1 MTDSLALHQKLV
13 LAYHILA
20 MEGQADFHLGHI
32 SAREPGTDA
41 FWMKRAGIGM
51 EEVTPDNLVLLDYN
65 GNILRGEG
73 PRHLEYPLHAE
84 VYRRRA
90 DVHAVTHTHPEHC
103 IALGAGDEPFH
114 PFSNDGTFFEPGVP
128 LFKEFTDLVL
138 TREQGEKTAQVL
150 GDARA
155 VLLRNHGIVVAG
167 ASIEEACLGALLL
180 ERAARIQLL
189 AATQA
194 RYFWTSAEEARLKRE
209 HIYSPKMIESLWEYE
224 GRKLERMRIAN
235 SRGQTADG

>member
-1 MTDSLALHQKLV
+1 MNSIALCQKLA

-32 SAREPGTDA
+32 SAREPGTNT

-51 EEVTPDNLVLLDYN
+51 DEVTPDDLVLLDYE

-90 DVHAVTHTHPEHC
+90 DVQAVTHTHPEHC

-114 PFSNDGTFFEPGVP
+114 PLSNDGTFFEPGVP

-138 TREQGEKTAQVL
+138 TREQGEKTSKAL

-155 VLLRNHGIVVAG
+155 LLLRNHGILVAG
-167 ASIEEACLGALLL
+167 TSVEEACLGALLL

-189 AATQA
+189 AAMQS
-194 RYFWTSAEEARLKRE
+194 RYLWTSEEEARLKRE
-209 HIYSPKMIESLWEYE
+209 HIYSQKMIESLWEYE
-224 GRKLERMRIAN
+224 CRKLERIAK
-235 SRGQTADG
+235 SPAGREPARG